1 MHVKI
6 YYDRLTHLKFGQP
19 LQVCL
24 KLLELPEICRVT
36 RGGGGGGYP
45 L

>member
-6 YYDRLTHLKFGQP
+6 YYHRLIHLKFGQP

-36 RGGGGGGYP
+36 RGGGGGYP